1 MPLLPLGLLAL
12 QFIDALA
19 QAVDLLAL
27 GRPLQRGQDPVR
39 LPVDPL
45 PANPALLRRAG
56 HVAMTAEANDKGT
69 GNPLVGSYHAHGWTS
84 ATAAS
89 THTPR
94 HCSCSPLICPPSIV
108 PFVDHLRKCPTGAK
122 SWRCGAIRAAARKH
136 FKPWQSAKVG
146 GAPAEWDAT

>member
-1 MPLLPLGLLAL
+1 MQLGQAHAQGLAYAGEFRLLVPIQDDRPSLPLLPAGLLAL
-12 QFIDALA
+12 QFADAPA
-19 QAVDLLAL
+19 QAVDFLAL
-27 GRPLQRGQDPVR
+27 GCSLQGGQDPVR

-108 PFVDHLRKCPTGAK
+108 PFVDHLRKCLFLP
-122 SWRCGAIRAAARKH
+122 
-136 FKPWQSAKVG
+136 
-146 GAPAEWDAT
+146 